1 MLLYYNASLDT
12 FILHRV
18 AEICI
23 KLRNRGDDAYRQDEY
38 GLSIIVE
45 RKLRAEGGTAY
56 KLKAASGKVISTKRE
71 ELSHILD
78 HFNIQ
83 VRIILSCE
91 NQKGVN
97 AVQWCSVANQEGAI
111 KTDFVQW

>member
-1 MLLYYNASLDT
+1 M
-12 FILHRV
+12 

-23 KLRNRGDDAYRQDEY
+23 KLRNRGDDAYRPSEY
-38 GLSIIVE
+38 GSSIIVE
-45 RKLRAEGGTAY
+45 RKLRKEGGTAY

-83 VRIILSCE
+83 VHYQTNKAASNDESTPRYQI
-91 NQKGVN
+91 
-97 AVQWCSVANQEGAI
+97 
-111 KTDFVQW
+111 